1 MKKIIIYFIGGT
13 TFSADLNEN
22 GLNEIVEM
30 LENKEMLEKYNNIIR
45 IGNKGINV
53 ANINAYEILDESEDN
68 KWMKKTNKNI

>member
-68 KWMKKTNKNI
+68 K